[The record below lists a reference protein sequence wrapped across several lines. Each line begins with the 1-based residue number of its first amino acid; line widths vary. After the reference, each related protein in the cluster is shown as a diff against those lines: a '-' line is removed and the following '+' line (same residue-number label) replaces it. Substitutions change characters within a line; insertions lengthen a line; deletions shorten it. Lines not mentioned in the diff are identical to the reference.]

1 MSDQPGNRP
10 PFQVSLPTVTAA
22 IPVIAGLTVALQFAV
37 EATIF
42 PDRLKVDG
50 ESKLARLEALT
61 KALVRE
67 AKNALTEG
75 VPDTDEAS
83 GIAVVIGIIGEI
95 TDGLR
100 NKI

>member
-1 MSDQPGNRP
+1 MSDQPSNRP
-10 PFQVSLPTVTAA
+10 PFQVSLPTITAA
-22 IPVIAGLTVALQFAV
+22 VPAVAGLTVALQFAV
-37 EATIF
+37 EVAIF

-50 ESKLARLEALT
+50 ETKLARLEALT
-61 KALVRE
+61 KALIRE

-83 GIAVVIGIIGEI
+83 GITVVIGIIGEI

-100 NKI
+100 NEI